1 MNILF
6 RIENNDS
13 YSYILNIFGWSNKP
27 SEILSDIHHGS
38 DELML
43 AMYKHNSV
51 AFNATVFYPYLPKNS
66 ATDKWEYNQHAFMRF
81 IPEYKNYY
89 VKPWGENGQYHMPNS
104 TLNSFIIH
112 M

>member
-1 MNILF
+1 MNIFIDFQRYHFLNRCSLLASTCGEPFKNITSMNILF

-43 AMYKHNSV
+43 EMYKHNSV
-51 AFNATVFYPYLPKNS
+51 VFNATVFYP
-66 ATDKWEYNQHAFMRF
+66 
-81 IPEYKNYY
+81 
-89 VKPWGENGQYHMPNS
+89 
-104 TLNSFIIH
+104 
-112 M
+112 